1 MTIKTC
7 LIHYAWE
14 MTGING
20 RPGRSR
26 DLERFSLSPLAP
38 EMWSFVHPPTGFIY
52 MSVRYPSWLVL
63 HSLFRPAALRILIG
77 RTAVIF
83 IHSCFNTGSISRFFF
98 IIAMFVSEDRFF
110 LRKSMQNCNV
120 FAFYSISDFIKFQ
133 MYWFCIIFNIYILI
147 LSPAILSTISS

>member
-1 MTIKTC
+1 
-7 LIHYAWE
+7 

-26 DLERFSLSPLAP
+26 DLDSPFTPDTRDVELCAP
-38 EMWSFVHPPTGFIY
+38 PNWIY
-52 MSVRYPSWLVL
+52 LYVCTVPKLTCAY
-63 HSLFRPAALRILIG
+63 SLFRPAALRILIG

-110 LRKSMQNCNV
+110 
-120 FAFYSISDFIKFQ
+120 
-133 MYWFCIIFNIYILI
+133 
-147 LSPAILSTISS
+147 